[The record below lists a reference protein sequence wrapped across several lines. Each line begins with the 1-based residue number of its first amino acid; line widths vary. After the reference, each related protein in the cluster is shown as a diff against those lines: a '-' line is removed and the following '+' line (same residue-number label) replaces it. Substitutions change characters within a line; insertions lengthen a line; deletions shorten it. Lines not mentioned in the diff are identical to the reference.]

1 MALEAVFGLRGRS
14 LSLLADAGHNLSDVL
29 GLGLAWWAAGVAR
42 RPPTARHTYGLRRAS
57 ILAAFGNSVILM
69 IAVGG
74 IVWEALLRLHH
85 PVATSGGTVM
95 AVAGAGVLLN
105 ALTALLFWSG
115 RKRDLN
121 IRAAFQHLAAD
132 AAVSLGV
139 VIAGILILRTGR
151 SWIDPATSLGV
162 GAVIVW
168 GTWGLLCESFS
179 LAMDAVPADLDLTA
193 IDAFFRRQPGI
204 TAIHDLH
211 VWAMSTT
218 ETALTVHL
226 VCPGDEFDD
235 AKLAATCAE
244 LHDHFGIGHTTI
256 QIERGDGVCSQA
268 PANVV

>member
-1 MALEAVFGLRGRS
+1 
-14 LSLLADAGHNLSDVL
+14 
-29 GLGLAWWAAGVAR
+29 LAWWAAGVASK
-42 RPPTARHTYGLRRAS
+42 PPTARHTYGLRRAS

-74 IVWEALLRLHH
+74 IVWEAIQRLHR
-85 PVATSGGTVM
+85 PVAPSGGTMM
-95 AVAGAGVLLN
+95 AVAGVGVVLN
-105 ALTALLFWSG
+105 TVTALLFWSG

-121 IRAAFQHLAAD
+121 IRGAFLHLSAD

-139 VIAGILILRTGR
+139 VIAGALILRTGR
-151 SWIDPATSLGV
+151 LWIDPAMSLGI

-179 LAMDAVPADLDLTA
+179 LAMDAVPAGLD
-193 IDAFFRRQPGI
+193 IDAIEAFLTRRAGV

-218 ETALTVHL
+218 ETALTVHI
-226 VCPGDEFDD
+226 VCPGSGFND

-244 LHDHFGIGHTTI
+244 LHDRFGIAHTTI
-256 QIERGDGVCSQA
+256 QIERGDGICSQA
-268 PANVV
+268 PADVV